1 MPSNRANLKKHVLS
15 IALRAQN
22 ALVDCI
28 ARDRFCRLHCAK
40 LKKDLKKPP
49 KNTPFEGQNGPK
61 MKKNTWRRAHF
72 GSKRVK
78 IRAAYLQ
85 TSENTRSLHP
95 SESRNADKST
105 LGAVSQTP
113 KNALVDCIAR
123 SKTQQKTVRMYH
135 ISPQFNSVQL

>member
-61 MKKNTWRRAHF
+61 NEEKYVAEGTFW
-72 GSKRVK
+72 
-78 IRAAYLQ
+78 IQ

-95 SESRNADKST
+95 NEPRNADKST

-123 SKTQQKTVRMYH
+123 RKTKLINVRMYQ

>member
-40 LKKDLKKPP
+40 LKKDLNKPP

-72 GSKRVK
+72 GYKRVK
-78 IRAAYLQ
+78 IRAASTQ
-85 TSENTRSLHP
+85 TSQEMPTRALWGLFPRPQKMLLSIALRAEP
-95 SESRNADKST
+95 TQQTKYVCIKYPLNST
-105 LGAVSQTP
+105 LYSYRKRRQ
-113 KNALVDCIAR
+113 AL
-123 SKTQQKTVRMYH
+123 S
-135 ISPQFNSVQL
+135 